1 MNDTTIVK
9 VDSHFS
15 PQGKDGQKYLAC
27 GKSLSMRLWL
37 DEPAEL
43 KEPTTREYETI
54 GYVLKGKAELTCE
67 EQTVMLAVGDS
78 WVVPKGARHSYR
90 IIESFSAIEAT
101 SPPAEVHNR
110 DASAEKPQVP
120 SAEPPLEQVTIG
132 ADQ

>member
-1 MNDTTIVK
+1 MNDTTTVK
-9 VDSHFS
+9 VDSRFS

-37 DEPAEL
+37 DEPSES
-43 KEPTTREYETI
+43 KEPTIREYETV

-67 EQTVMLAVGDS
+67 GQTISLTVGDS
-78 WVVPKGARHSYR
+78 WVVPRGARHNYR

-110 DASAEKPQVP
+110 EASKGQPQSKPAEL
-120 SAEPPLEQVTIG
+120 PLER
-132 ADQ
+132 

>member
-37 DEPAEL
+37 DEPSES
-43 KEPTTREYETI
+43 KEATTREYETI

-67 EQTVMLAVGDS
+67 GQTVALNMGDS
-78 WVVPKGARHSYR
+78 WVVPKGARHNYR

-110 DASAEKPQVP
+110 DASGSQAQSK
-120 SAEPPLEQVTIG
+120 SAELPLER
-132 ADQ
+132 